1 MTNPDAAAPGGPGRS
16 VGARQVWGPG
26 DRAHHHTGS
35 PDKEPRP
42 DKLLQRVKGLTYK
55 INKGIKLKWKN
66 KKIKKIWPCFLG
78 SHVL

>member
-16 VGARQVWGPG
+16 AGARQVWGPG

-42 DKLLQRVKGLTYK
+42 DKLLQRVKCLTYK
-55 INKGIKLKWKN
+55 
-66 KKIKKIWPCFLG
+66 
-78 SHVL
+78 